1 MNELITTD
9 DRELIPANWY
19 QSLIDDCQA
28 IMVEAEFT
36 SRWVLVEGYH
46 SLGLRIL
53 QDEHKLVSGGS
64 TLREGLKRVSKLLN
78 RGERTLY
85 KAVQFAKEYPDL
97 SLLPDGK
104 NTSWHKICNTYLGG
118 VHVSH
123 NSGENEWY
131 TPRHI
136 IESVRAVMGE
146 IDLDPASS
154 EMANDIIQAK
164 DYYTTGEDG
173 LKQDW
178 HGRVWLNP
186 PYSQPEITNFA
197 KAVTSKNYDEIM
209 ILVNNATETDW
220 FRMMAE
226 PSNAICFINKRLR
239 FIDKRGKPSGMPLQ
253 GQAILYR
260 GSNVNKFVEEF
271 KEVGLCMIPA

>member
-9 DRELIPANWY
+9 DRELIQADWH
-19 QSLIDDCQA
+19 QSLIDDCGA
-28 IMVEAEFT
+28 IIVEAEFT
-36 SRWVLVEGYH
+36 SRWVLVEAYH
-46 SLGLRIL
+46 SIGLRIL
-53 QDEHKLVSGGS
+53 QDEPKMIRGGS
-64 TLREGLKRVSKLLN
+64 TLRETLQHVANFLN
-78 RGERTLY
+78 KKERTLY
-85 KAVQFAKEYPDL
+85 YAVKFAREYPDL

-131 TPRHI
+131 TPKHI
-136 IESVRAVMGE
+136 IESVKAVMGE

-154 EMANDIIQAK
+154 ELANDIIQAK
-164 DYYTTGEDG
+164 DYYTTKEDG

-197 KAVTSKNYDEIM
+197 KAVTSKSYDEIM

-226 PSNAICFINKRLR
+226 PSNAICIINKRLR
-239 FIDKRGKPSGMPLQ
+239 FIDKSGNPSGMPLQ
-253 GQAILYR
+253 GQAILYG
-260 GSNVNKFVEEF
+260 GSNVDKFVEEF